1 MILSRGCY
9 MLAACN
15 ATTEKA
21 SLAEQQNAVYKAQ
34 LQALQVRALTC
45 ESLVHVRAV
54 SERATQATSERQN
67 TILGLTTS
75 VFT

>member
-1 MILSRGCY
+1 MILSRDCY
-9 MLAACN
+9 MLGACN

-21 SLAEQQNAVYKAQ
+21 SLAEQKNAVYKAQ

-45 ESLVHVRAV
+45 EFLVHRRAV
-54 SERATQATSERQN
+54 SERATQAISESQN